1 MHLETSSNLY
11 GVTVNPYNRNLT
23 SGGSSGGEGALIG
36 LHGSCLGIGTEQI
49 GILPKPQLTRSF
61 LGTDIG
67 GSIRSPAA
75 NNGIFGLRPT
85 AYRLPVKG
93 MEHTMG
99 GAEQIL
105 GVIGPLSTSIEGIKL
120 FMQTLIGAQPWLIE
134 PSLIPLPWRSN
145 PAGFASSKRKI
156 RVAVMY
162 HDGAVLPHPP
172 VRRALRETV
181 ARMQRNELVE
191 VIPWDPSGS
200 EEAWEIIVRISR

>member
-1 MHLETSSNLY
+1 MASPSIRTIDYSLQVALQVERVHFLACAAAALAL
-11 GVTVNPYNRNLT
+11 VRIRNVICCKLLV
-23 SGGSSGGEGALIG
+23 LI
-36 LHGSCLGIGTEQI
+36 L
-49 GILPKPQLTRSF
+49 KP

-75 NNGIFGLRPT
+75 NNGIFGFRPT

-120 FMQTLIGAQPWLIE
+120 FMQTLIGAQPWFIE

-162 HDGAVLPHPP
+162 HDGAVLSHPP

-181 ARMQRNELVE
+181 AKMQWNELVE
-191 VIPWDPSGS
+191 VIPLSL
-200 EEAWEIIVRISR
+200 IHI